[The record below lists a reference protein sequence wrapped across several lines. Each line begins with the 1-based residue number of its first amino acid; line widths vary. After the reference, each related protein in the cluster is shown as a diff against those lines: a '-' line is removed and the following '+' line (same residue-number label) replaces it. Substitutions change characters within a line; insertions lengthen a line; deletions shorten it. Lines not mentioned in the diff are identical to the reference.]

1 MFRYAAR
8 AFSRSFKKVSLN
20 TQGFTLVELLVV
32 ISIIALL
39 TGAVIP
45 SFSNYIKNQNL
56 RQAQEQFKSD
66 LRTTQNKALTGTGT
80 DTTVKYWGIHLLDG
94 NNNYYT
100 FSSTTNTAACPATFD
115 LGSKPSEWLTY
126 TKSDN
131 LTAGATVDING
142 TNACLYFSNDT
153 SATTFITSNFQTCTG
168 SLSITSSPAPNNF
181 TCMNVTLNGNSK
193 QIGINSQGLI
203 RTN

>member
-1 MFRYAAR
+1 MFRCSAR
-8 AFSRSFKKVSLN
+8 VRFCSRKNALSNS
-20 TQGFTLVELLVV
+20 QGFTLVELLVV

-39 TGAVIP
+39 TGAIIP

-56 RQAQEQFKSD
+56 RQAQEQLKSD

-80 DTTVKYWGIHLLDG
+80 DTTVKYWGVHLLDG
-94 NNNYYT
+94 SNFYYT
-100 FSSTTNTAACPATFD
+100 FSSTSNTAACPATFD

-131 LTAGATVDING
+131 LTAGATIDING

-153 SATTFITSNFQTCTG
+153 SATTFVTSNFQTCTG
-168 SLSITSSPAPNNF
+168 TLSITSSPAPNNF
-181 TCMNVTLNGNSK
+181 TCLNVTLNGNSK